1 MSIFDQLP
9 PEFTPIVILGEID
22 GYLHVFSKQ
31 EDDVVFTLLSMAL
44 DAMESKE
51 YDESIRFLQ

>member
-1 MSIFDQLP
+1 MSIFEQLP

-22 GYLHVFSKQ
+22 GYLHVFSQQ
-31 EDDVVFTLLSMAL
+31 EDDVVFALLSMAI

-51 YDESIRFLQ
+51 YEETTRVLQ